1 MKDDKLPV
9 FFSLLITS
17 CNCCKCN
24 VCNYFRLFC
33 PGGGVIKKFELNILN
48 VKTKAMMAI
57 SLTDLFVVEFL
68 LQRTDQIKGHIALSA
83 LL

>member
-1 MKDDKLPV
+1 MGG
-9 FFSLLITS
+9 SL
-17 CNCCKCN
+17 
-24 VCNYFRLFC
+24 
-33 PGGGVIKKFELNILN
+33 KFKINTLN

>member
-9 FFSLLITS
+9 FFLLSLTS

-24 VCNYFRLFC
+24 VCNYFGLFC
-33 PGGGVIKKFELNILN
+33 PGGGELKFELNTLN

-57 SLTDLFVVEFL
+57 SLTDFFVVEFL
-68 LQRTDQIKGHIALSA
+68 LQRTDQIKRHIALSA